1 MALIM
6 QLRISTCLLCL
17 FDIIKEHCLFV
28 ETFTYRESIF
38 NLLEVTENVCFS
50 FLLDE
55 TWGKQEKNNLRT
67 YCSRIIE
74 WKFE

>member
-1 MALIM
+1 MALPM
-6 QLRISTCLLCL
+6 QLRISNCLLCF

-28 ETFTYRESIF
+28 ETFAYRESIF
-38 NLLEVTENVCFS
+38 NLLEVTENVCFT

-55 TWGKQEKNNLRT
+55 TWGKQEKNNLLT
-67 YCSRIIE
+67 YFSRIIE